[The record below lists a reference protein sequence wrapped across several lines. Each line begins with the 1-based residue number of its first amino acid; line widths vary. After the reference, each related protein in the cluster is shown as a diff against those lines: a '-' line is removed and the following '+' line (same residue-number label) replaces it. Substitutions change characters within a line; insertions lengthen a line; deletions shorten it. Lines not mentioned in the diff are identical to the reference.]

1 VTFHWRLSLPLI
13 IVFVATAVSFWRNLG
28 MCLMHIGNADHLKG
42 LDLPWIWSIYN
53 LFLLALALLVMLDV
67 PKPDMYEWFELK
79 RTVKVELSTGQTL
92 WGQTTTIS
100 EAGLIFIPTQN
111 PPLETDRHLPVSLVI
126 LEENIFLKG
135 KFDPRSGRID
145 FVQLSLEQERQ
156 LVQLLFCRPGQ
167 WRDHCSPGEVASLV
181 LLLQNLLRPR
191 AIFGDR
197 QRITPLAVQ
206 QS

>member
-1 VTFHWRLSLPLI
+1 MFRPFSKGFKVTPKGGQREGVTFHWRLSLPLI

-111 PPLETDRHLPVSLVI
+111 PPLETDRTYQSVSLSSKKI
-126 LEENIFLKG
+126 
-135 KFDPRSGRID
+135 S
-145 FVQLSLEQERQ
+145 S
-156 LVQLLFCRPGQ
+156 
-167 WRDHCSPGEVASLV
+167 
-181 LLLQNLLRPR
+181 
-191 AIFGDR
+191 
-197 QRITPLAVQ
+197 
-206 QS
+206 